1 MFVRTDFNVPM
12 NGTEISDDTRVRAA
26 IPTIKELTERGAR
39 VIICSHLGRPKGKVN
54 PEMSLEPVASHLQ
67 NLMVNVDVVS
77 IVRGPSSLLRLFVH
91 E

>member
-12 NGTEISDDTRVRAA
+12 SGTEISDDTRVRAA

-39 VIICSHLGRPKGKVN
+39 VVICSHLGRPKGKVN

-67 NLMVNVDVVS
+67 V
-77 IVRGPSSLLRLFVH
+77 
-91 E
+91 